1 MERKTATLQRNEQLE
16 RSLLRLFT
24 EYGQGSLEMPEYK
37 ARGYALEKTRCY
49 GYDDLSVINQYAD
62 QEKEAEAVAFS
73 EWKQENDM
81 KRYIGYVSD
90 EKVWRVY
97 SYAPFY
103 EKGKDFKTTS
113 ELYQIFKQQTGNK

>member
-1 MERKTATLQRNEQLE
+1 MERKTAIFKQADINWIDPILKKANAYPKSTDGIILDTYTPTVHLE
-16 RSLLRLFT
+16 NLRDIVRLT
-24 EYGQGSLEMPEYK
+24 MEL
-37 ARGYALEKTRCY
+37 
-49 GYDDLSVINQYAD
+49 AD

-113 ELYQIFKQQTGNK
+113 ELYQIFKQQTGGK